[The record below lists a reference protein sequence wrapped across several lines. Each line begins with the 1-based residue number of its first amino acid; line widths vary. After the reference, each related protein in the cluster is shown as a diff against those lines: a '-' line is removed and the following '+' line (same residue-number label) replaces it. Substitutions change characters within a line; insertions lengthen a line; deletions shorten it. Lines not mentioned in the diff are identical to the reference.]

1 MQPSPAQ
8 FSSRAIRISLW
19 LGTAAL
25 ALALFIK
32 ITYELLEYEV
42 SGVDRT
48 ILIAFANLRAPWLT
62 GMAVN
67 LTALGSVTLVTLIST
82 VALCVLLILKDRIG
96 ALQLVAA
103 SVGAG
108 ILTSAI
114 KNFIDRPRPEE
125 VTQLIQVSGF
135 PIRAGTRL
143 ARQPS
148 I

>member
-1 MQPSPAQ
+1 M
-8 FSSRAIRISLW
+8 W
-19 LGTAAL
+19 LGAAAL

-114 KNFIDRPRPEE
+114 KNFIDQPRPEE

-135 PIRAGTRL
+135 PIRAGTRS